1 MALGALAKWAASGD
15 TKGILQSKFG
25 TEKQSTGSTDPHLK
39 NRNYA
44 VIITQKQEL
53 NGNVDRVVVGT
64 VPASFQIEQSVEWK
78 APWGGGMA
86 DGAMGNIL
94 AMSGN
99 RLVAQ
104 SLTMQVWQGSGN
116 DFEFS
121 VQFELRAWSDP
132 VRDVLDPL
140 RTLLKMSMPGLKPS
154 GFLESPGPILDTAAV
169 EEIGGQGAKAV
180 GDFAKGVYSGAKAG
194 TNVQPTDGK
203 TLSGGEKLLSQVMGA
218 AKGAIDGGSA
228 SLENSGIAKKKFIED
243 KLKHKISITIGQW
256 FSLDNV
262 VITRVSH
269 DLKAQTPERNTGVIQ
284 AATVTV
290 GFKPMFT
297 LTNEDV
303 ATMLKAG
310 GQING

>member
-1 MALGALAKWAASGD
+1 MALGALAKWASAGD
-15 TKGILQSKFG
+15 VKGILQSKFG
-25 TEKQSTGSTDPHLK
+25 GARQPTGSTDPHLK

-44 VIITQKQEL
+44 VIIRQKQQL
-53 NGNVDRVVVGT
+53 NGGVDRLVTGS
-64 VPASFQIEQSVEWK
+64 VPASFQIEQSVDWK
-78 APWGGGMA
+78 APWGGGLV

-104 SLTMQVWQGSGN
+104 VLTMQVWQGSGN
-116 DFEFS
+116 DFEFTL
-121 VQFELRAWSDP
+121 QFELRAWSDP

-140 RTLLKMSMPGLKPS
+140 RTLLKMSMPGLKES
-154 GFLESPGPILDTAAV
+154 GFLESPGPILDEEAV
-169 EEIGGQGAKAV
+169 KAISGQFTKAGVSIAKATASGYQQGSESAAQGGSTIDGV
-180 GDFAKGVYSGAKAG
+180 GSFVSKVGGGLSGAAQAG
-194 TNVQPTDGK
+194 YKEVG
-203 TLSGGEKLLSQVMGA
+203 
-218 AKGAIDGGSA
+218 
-228 SLENSGIAKKKFIED
+228 NSGIAKKKFIED
-243 KLKHKISITIGQW
+243 KLKHKISINIGQW

-284 AATVTV
+284 AASVTI

-297 LTNEDV
+297 LTSADV
-303 ATMLKAG
+303 ETMLKAG